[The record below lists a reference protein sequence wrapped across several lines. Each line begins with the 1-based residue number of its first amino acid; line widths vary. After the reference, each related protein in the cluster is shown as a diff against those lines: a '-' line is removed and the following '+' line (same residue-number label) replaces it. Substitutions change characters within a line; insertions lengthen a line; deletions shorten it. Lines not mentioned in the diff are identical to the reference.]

1 MIALLLTVDYPP
13 NKGGVSRYYEGL
25 IEVSQTRIGVAGIDL
40 GKKPPDG
47 NTFKIR
53 LQQIFWAKNILQQ
66 TPKKISIL
74 VGQPHLGLGAILA
87 RRSFGLFIHGGEWG
101 DYPFGTKLVRLILF
115 KAKILIVN
123 SNATARMYIPN
134 FLKRKV
140 IVLKP
145 GLTNSFIRTSL
156 EVKNSN
162 RIRSAN
168 CLHILSVTRL
178 SPRKGLIKLIRAVE
192 MLIADRYEVSM
203 IIIGDGSEYNNLNKE
218 IKTHSKIKILRNI
231 TDDKLIRYYKT
242 ADLFAL
248 LPMRIS
254 GGEAWEGFGIV
265 FLEASAWGLPIITS
279 TAGGIKEATT
289 PSGTIYLHEKCS
301 EWDIC
306 KQIQKLINDETI
318 LTKLGQANKK
328 WAITQSW
335 ENRLSLI
342 DKILDRL
349 SEVKY
354 K

>member
-66 TPKKISIL
+66 TPRKISIL

-101 DYPFGTKLVRLILF
+101 NYPLGTKLVRLILF

-123 SNATARMYIPN
+123 SNATAQMYIPN

-156 EVKNSN
+156 EVKNSS
-162 RIRSAN
+162 RIRSDN
-168 CLHILSVTRL
+168 GLHILSVARL

-192 MLIADRYEVSM
+192 MLIADRYEVRM
-203 IIIGDGSEYNNLNKE
+203 NIIGDGLEYNNLNKE

-248 LPMRIS
+248 LPMTIS

-265 FLEASAWGLPIITS
+265 FLEAGAWGLPIITS

-289 PSGTIYLHEKCS
+289 PSGTLYLHEKCS
-301 EWDIC
+301 EWDIY
-306 KQIQKLINDETI
+306 KQVKKLINDGTS

-328 WAITQSW
+328 WVMTQSW
-335 ENRLSLI
+335 ENRLSVI
-342 DKILDRL
+342 DKILFEL
-349 SEVKY
+349 NEVKY

>member
-1 MIALLLTVDYPP
+1 
-13 NKGGVSRYYEGL
+13 
-25 IEVSQTRIGVAGIDL
+25 
-40 GKKPPDG
+40 
-47 NTFKIR
+47 
-53 LQQIFWAKNILQQ
+53 
-66 TPKKISIL
+66 
-74 VGQPHLGLGAILA
+74 
-87 RRSFGLFIHGGEWG
+87 
-101 DYPFGTKLVRLILF
+101 
-115 KAKILIVN
+115 
-123 SNATARMYIPN
+123 
-134 FLKRKV
+134 
-140 IVLKP
+140 
-145 GLTNSFIRTSL
+145 
-156 EVKNSN
+156 
-162 RIRSAN
+162 
-168 CLHILSVTRL
+168 
-178 SPRKGLIKLIRAVE
+178 
-192 MLIADRYEVSM
+192 
-203 IIIGDGSEYNNLNKE
+203 
-218 IKTHSKIKILRNI
+218 
-231 TDDKLIRYYKT
+231 
-242 ADLFAL
+242 
-248 LPMRIS
+248 MRIS